1 MAKIVVVGAG
11 AVGSFFGGLLAK
23 AGESVTLIGRA
34 AHLKAIGEN
43 GLRIDS
49 KPWGREERIH
59 GFELSETIQAVAQ
72 AELVLFCV
80 KSTQTAA
87 MAKAMQDLLPAHAV
101 VLSMQNGVENPET
114 LQRLLPQARVV
125 PVAVYVALS
134 LAAPGLV
141 QHFGRGELVLGPSSP
156 WLEASVEPLRKA
168 GIGVTVSNQVI
179 RDLWLKLVVN
189 TAFNAVSAVTQ
200 KTYGEM
206 FAEPMV
212 QATVQQLT
220 QEVVAVA
227 QAEGYDIS
235 MEQGWAAV
243 QAIAQTMA
251 GQRSSTAQD
260 LAAGKRTEID
270 FLNGTVARRAEAHGL
285 SVPVTQALWSM
296 VRLMEGAG
304 RTEKGQ
310 SAEDRGPGS

>member
-1 MAKIVVVGAG
+1 
-11 AVGSFFGGLLAK
+11 
-23 AGESVTLIGRA
+23 
-34 AHLKAIGEN
+34 
-43 GLRIDS
+43 
-49 KPWGREERIH
+49 
-59 GFELSETIQAVAQ
+59 
-72 AELVLFCV
+72 
-80 KSTQTAA
+80 
-87 MAKAMQDLLPAHAV
+87 MAKAMQDLLPANAV

-141 QHFGRGELVLGPSSP
+141 RHFGRGELVVGPSSP
-156 WLEASVEPLRKA
+156 WLETTADRLREA
-168 GIGVTVSNQVI
+168 GIGVTVSNQVM

-189 TAFNAVSAVTQ
+189 TAFNAVSAVSQ

-220 QEVVAVA
+220 REVVAVA

-270 FLNGTVARRAEAHGL
+270 FLNGTVARRAESHGL

-304 RTEKGQ
+304 RTEKDK
-310 SAEDRGPGS
+310 A

>member
-1 MAKIVVVGAG
+1 MSKIVVVGAG

-34 AHLKAIGEN
+34 AHLKAIEKH

-49 KPWGREERIH
+49 KAWGREESIH
-59 GFELSETIQAVAQ
+59 GFELSETIQAVAK

-87 MAKAMQDLLPAHAV
+87 MAQSMQGLLPAIAV

-114 LQRLLPQARVV
+114 LQRLLPEARVV

-141 QHFGRGELVLGPSSP
+141 RHFGRGELVVGPTSP
-156 WLEASVEPLRKA
+156 WLEATAERLRKA
-168 GIGVTVSNQVI
+168 GIGVTVSNQVM

-189 TAFNAVSAVTQ
+189 TAFNAISAVTQ

-206 FAEPMV
+206 FAEPSV

-220 QEVVAVA
+220 REAVAVA
-227 QAEGYDIS
+227 QAEGHDIAFG
-235 MEQGWAAV
+235 QGWQAV
-243 QAIAQTMA
+243 QAIAESMA

-260 LAAGKRTEID
+260 LAAGKPTEID

-285 SVPVTQALWSM
+285 SVPVTKALWSM
-296 VRLMEGAG
+296 ARLMEGRVREEA
-304 RTEKGQ
+304 R
-310 SAEDRGPGS
+310 

>member
-1 MAKIVVVGAG
+1 MTKIVVVGAG

-34 AHLKAIGEN
+34 AHLKAIEKH

-49 KPWGREERIH
+49 KAWGREESIH
-59 GFELSETIQAVAQ
+59 GFELSETIQAVAK

-87 MAKAMQDLLPAHAV
+87 MAQSMQGLLPANAV

-114 LQRLLPQARVV
+114 LQRLLPHARIV

-134 LAAPGLV
+134 LAEPGLV
-141 QHFGRGELVLGPSSP
+141 RHFGRGELVVGPTSP
-156 WLEASVEPLRKA
+156 WLEATAERLRKA
-168 GIGVTVSNQVI
+168 GIGVTVSNQVM

-189 TAFNAVSAVTQ
+189 TAFNAISAVTQ

-206 FAEPMV
+206 FAEPSV

-220 QEVVAVA
+220 REAVAVA
-227 QAEGYDIS
+227 QAEGHDIAF
-235 MEQGWAAV
+235 EQGWQAV
-243 QAIAQTMA
+243 QAIAESMA

-260 LAAGKRTEID
+260 LAACKPTEID

-285 SVPVTQALWSM
+285 SVPVTKALWSM
-296 VRLMEGAG
+296 VRLMEGRVREEA
-304 RTEKGQ
+304 R
-310 SAEDRGPGS
+310 

>member
-1 MAKIVVVGAG
+1 MTKIVVVGAG

-34 AHLKAIGEN
+34 AHLKAIEKH

-49 KPWGREERIH
+49 KAWGREESIH
-59 GFELSETIQAVAQ
+59 GFELSETIQAVAK

-87 MAKAMQDLLPAHAV
+87 MAQSMQGLLPANAV

-114 LQRLLPQARVV
+114 LQRLLPEARVV

-141 QHFGRGELVLGPSSP
+141 RHFGRGELVVGPSSP
-156 WLEASVEPLRKA
+156 WLEATAERLRKA
-168 GIGVTVSNQVI
+168 GIGVTVSNQVM

-189 TAFNAVSAVTQ
+189 TAFNAISAVTQ

-206 FAEPMV
+206 FAEPSV
-212 QATVQQLT
+212 QVTVQQLT
-220 QEVVAVA
+220 REAVAVA
-227 QAEGYDIS
+227 QAEGHDIS
-235 MEQGWAAV
+235 FDQGWQAV
-243 QAIAQTMA
+243 QAIAQSMA

-260 LAAGKRTEID
+260 LAAGKPTEID
-270 FLNGTVARRAEAHGL
+270 FLNGTVARCAEAHGL
-285 SVPVTQALWSM
+285 SVPVTKALWSI
-296 VRLMEGAG
+296 VRLMEGRVREEA
-304 RTEKGQ
+304 R
-310 SAEDRGPGS
+310 

>member
-1 MAKIVVVGAG
+1 MTKIVVVGAG

-34 AHLKAIGEN
+34 AHLKAIEKH

-49 KPWGREERIH
+49 KAWGREESIH
-59 GFELSETIQAVAQ
+59 GFELSETIQAVAK

-87 MAKAMQDLLPAHAV
+87 MAQSMQGLLPANAV

-114 LQRLLPQARVV
+114 LQRLLPEARVV

-141 QHFGRGELVLGPSSP
+141 RHFGRGELVVGPTSP
-156 WLEASVEPLRKA
+156 WLESTAERLRKA
-168 GIGVTVSNQVI
+168 GIGVTVSNQVM

-189 TAFNAVSAVTQ
+189 TAFNAISAVTQ

-206 FAEPMV
+206 FAEPSV

-220 QEVVAVA
+220 REAVAVA
-227 QAEGYDIS
+227 QAESHDITF
-235 MEQGWAAV
+235 EQGWQAV
-243 QAIAQTMA
+243 QAIAESMA

-260 LAAGKRTEID
+260 LAACKPTEID

-285 SVPVTQALWSM
+285 SVPVTKALWSM
-296 VRLMEGAG
+296 VLLMEGRVREEA
-304 RTEKGQ
+304 R
-310 SAEDRGPGS
+310 

>member
-1 MAKIVVVGAG
+1 MTKIVVVGAG

-34 AHLKAIGEN
+34 AHLKAIEKH

-49 KPWGREERIH
+49 KAWGREESIH
-59 GFELSETIQAVAQ
+59 GFELSETIQAVAK

-87 MAKAMQDLLPAHAV
+87 MAQSMQGLLPANAV

-114 LQRLLPQARVV
+114 LQRLLPEARVV

-141 QHFGRGELVLGPSSP
+141 RHFGRGELVVGPTSP
-156 WLEASVEPLRKA
+156 WLESTAERLRKA
-168 GIGVTVSNQVI
+168 GIGVTVSNQVM

-189 TAFNAVSAVTQ
+189 TAFNAISAVTQ

-206 FAEPMV
+206 FAEPSV

-220 QEVVAVA
+220 REAVAVA
-227 QAEGYDIS
+227 QAEGHDITF
-235 MEQGWAAV
+235 EQGWQAV
-243 QAIAQTMA
+243 QAIAESMA

-260 LAAGKRTEID
+260 LAACKPTEID

-285 SVPVTQALWSM
+285 SVPVTKALWSM
-296 VRLMEGAG
+296 VRLMEGRVREEA
-304 RTEKGQ
+304 R
-310 SAEDRGPGS
+310 

>member
-1 MAKIVVVGAG
+1 
-11 AVGSFFGGLLAK
+11 
-23 AGESVTLIGRA
+23 ESGTLIGRA
-34 AHLKAIGEN
+34 AHLKAIEKH

-49 KPWGREERIH
+49 KAWGREESIH
-59 GFELSETIQAVAQ
+59 GFELSETIQAVAK

-87 MAKAMQDLLPAHAV
+87 MAQSMQGLLPANAV

-114 LQRLLPQARVV
+114 LQRLLPEARVV

-141 QHFGRGELVLGPSSP
+141 RHFGRGELVVGPSSP
-156 WLEASVEPLRKA
+156 WLEATAERLRKA
-168 GIGVTVSNQVI
+168 GIGVTVSNQVM

-189 TAFNAVSAVTQ
+189 TAFNAISAVTQ

-206 FAEPMV
+206 FAEPSV

-220 QEVVAVA
+220 REAVAVA
-227 QAEGYDIS
+227 QAEGHDIAF
-235 MEQGWAAV
+235 EQGWQAV
-243 QAIAQTMA
+243 QAIAESMA

-260 LAAGKRTEID
+260 LAAGKPTEID

-285 SVPVTQALWSM
+285 SVPVTKALWSM
-296 VRLMEGAG
+296 VRLMEGRVREEA
-304 RTEKGQ
+304 R
-310 SAEDRGPGS
+310 

>member
-1 MAKIVVVGAG
+1 MARIVVVGAG

-87 MAKAMQDLLPAHAV
+87 MAKAMQDLLPANAV

-141 QHFGRGELVLGPSSP
+141 RHFGRGELVVGPSSP
-156 WLEASVEPLRKA
+156 WLETTADRLREA
-168 GIGVTVSNQVI
+168 GIGVTVSNQVM

-189 TAFNAVSAVTQ
+189 TAFNAVSAVSQ

-220 QEVVAVA
+220 REVVAVA

-260 LAAGKRTEID
+260 LAAGKLTEID
-270 FLNGTVARRAEAHGL
+270 FLNGTVARRAESHGL

-304 RTEKGQ
+304 RTEKDK
-310 SAEDRGPGS
+310 A

>member
-1 MAKIVVVGAG
+1 
-11 AVGSFFGGLLAK
+11 
-23 AGESVTLIGRA
+23 
-34 AHLKAIGEN
+34 
-43 GLRIDS
+43 
-49 KPWGREERIH
+49 
-59 GFELSETIQAVAQ
+59 
-72 AELVLFCV
+72 
-80 KSTQTAA
+80 
-87 MAKAMQDLLPAHAV
+87 MAKAMQDLLPANAV

-141 QHFGRGELVLGPSSP
+141 RHFGRGELVVGPSSP
-156 WLEASVEPLRKA
+156 WLETTADRLREA
-168 GIGVTVSNQVI
+168 GIGVTVSNQVM

-189 TAFNAVSAVTQ
+189 TAFNAVSAVSQ

-220 QEVVAVA
+220 REVVAVA
-227 QAEGYDIS
+227 QAEAHDIS

-270 FLNGTVARRAEAHGL
+270 FLNGTVARRAESHGL

-304 RTEKGQ
+304 RTGKDK
-310 SAEDRGPGS
+310 A